1 MKILKWLLLA
11 AVLCVS
17 SAQAQFQN
25 NCAIAAFCN
34 GPLLLPPVFSAFS
47 MVGHVDELTGLPNYS
62 GFGAGPQARGFSF
75 PNAVCVDPTR
85 HLLFAADNGGQRVVV
100 YQLNS
105 DNTIT
110 TTLPLAVLGQPS
122 FFTQASNPL
131 TQSTLGNARGLACDS
146 AGGRL
151 FVSDTSNNRVMVWN
165 ITSITSGQAAINVLG
180 QTLYTTSTGAT
191 TQVGLRGPRA
201 LAFDPTNN
209 RLFITD
215 TGNTRIIIQNVA
227 SITNGQAAAHVFGQS
242 IYTTQNQGT
251 TASTF
256 KRTGGNIGVNGP
268 CGVAYD
274 DADKL
279 LFVSDTNNNRIMS
292 FNVDPAVISDGQSAL
307 HVLGQ
312 VNLTSGTA
320 GLSISELSSPE
331 GLGHDATN
339 NRLFAVDYENNRVM
353 VWAGVGSITDGQ
365 NAAGVLGQAD
375 FVSNGVLITQA
386 STPWYIPSGA
396 ANIFYD
402 TTTNNLYVPDHTNR
416 VQVFSAAPGFT
427 NGKNA
432 SWNVGHT
439 NAAGTPIYNA
449 SYSINWAGPQ
459 SAFNTGGSA
468 LDTVHHRLFVTD
480 FNDAPDFVLL
490 SGQIAARI
498 LVWDLDSNNNISS
511 LNAAHVLGW
520 PDFYV
525 SVVNATTQATFSIH
539 IAGMVYDSAD
549 DRLFM
554 TDTNNNRVLVFDTA
568 SITDGEN
575 AVHVLGQ
582 TLYTTN
588 TPATTQSGLRAPR
601 GLGYDPAT
609 KRLFVADTG
618 NNRVMV
624 FDADPA
630 TITNGENASKVL
642 GQTLFTTA
650 TAATTQS
657 GMSGPQGNI
666 VYDGVNNR
674 LLINDVENNRV
685 LIHNNGS
692 VGSLTN
698 GQNADVVLGQTL
710 FTTSTS
716 NTTRNGLNMDV
727 ATSST
732 SFGDGGGLSYDQTTG
747 RLFVADSSNFRVMLF
762 DAAPG
767 VVSGADAVNMMNQL
781 TYTTTPSLG
790 SFAGAS
796 GAGVSLSGAYNPA
809 LNTYFDTQWAPDR
822 VMQKPMIHITTASLP
837 GGTSG
842 VAYSQSVAVSQTSGS
857 YRTWAVQSG
866 SLPTGLSLNSMTG
879 AITGT
884 PTTPGA
890 YSFTIQANDFF
901 FTGSFYDRVAYSVTI
916 S

>member
-1 MKILKWLLLA
+1 MGCGLGNTP
-11 AVLCVS
+11 
-17 SAQAQFQN
+17 QQ
-25 NCAIAAFCN
+25 
-34 GPLLLPPVFSAFS
+34 PPVFNAFS

-85 HLLFAADNGGQRVVV
+85 HLLFVGDSGGQRVVV

-110 TTLPLAVLGQPS
+110 TTLPLAVLGQTS
-122 FFTQASNPL
+122 FFIQSGDTL
-131 TQSTLGNARGLACDS
+131 TQSTISAALGLACDS

-151 FVSDTSNNRVMVWN
+151 FVSDTNNSRIMVWN
-165 ITSITSGQAAINVLG
+165 ITSITNGQAAINVLG
-180 QTLYTTSTGAT
+180 QTLFTTNAGVTSQTG
-191 TQVGLRGPRA
+191 LNGPRG
-201 LAFDPTNN
+201 LAFDATNN
-209 RLFITD
+209 RLFIAD
-215 TGNTRIIIQNVA
+215 TNNTRVIVQNVA
-227 SITNGQAAAHVFGQS
+227 SITNGQAAAHVLGQALF
-242 IYTTQNQGT
+242 TTTNQGT
-251 TASTF
+251 TSTTF
-256 KRTGGNIGVNGP
+256 KRTGGGIGNIRGP
-268 CGVAYD
+268 NGVAYD
-274 DADKL
+274 DTDKL
-279 LFVSDTNNNRIMS
+279 LFVADTNNNRVLS
-292 FNVDPAVISDGQSAL
+292 FNVDPAVISDGQAAL

-312 VNLTSGTA
+312 INLTSGTG
-320 GLSISELSSPE
+320 GLSISEMASPE
-331 GLGHDATN
+331 GLGYDSANT
-339 NRLFAVDYENNRVM
+339 RLFVADYENNRILVF
-353 VWAGVGSITDGQ
+353 GSVGSITDGQ
-365 NAAGVLGQAD
+365 NAVGVLGRPD
-375 FVSNGVLITQA
+375 FTSNTVAITQA
-386 STPWYIPSGA
+386 STPFYIPSGVTNLA
-396 ANIFYD
+396 YD

-416 VQVFSAAPGFT
+416 IQVFAAAPGFT
-427 NGKNA
+427 NGANA
-432 SWNVGHT
+432 IWNLGHT
-439 NAAGTPIYNA
+439 NAAGTPIYGA
-449 SYSINWAGPQ
+449 SYTINWAGPQ
-459 SAFNTGGSA
+459 SAFNTGGIA

-480 FNDAPDFVLL
+480 FNDAPDFPLL
-490 SGQIAARI
+490 SGQIAARV

-511 LNAAHVLGW
+511 LNAAHILGW
-520 PDFYV
+520 SGFYN
-525 SVVNATTQATFSIH
+525 SVVHATTQAIFNIH
-539 IAGMVYDSAD
+539 LAGILYDSAD
-549 DRLFM
+549 DRLFV
-554 TDTNNNRVLVFDTA
+554 TDTINNRVLVFDTA
-568 SITDGEN
+568 TITDGEN

-582 TLYTTN
+582 TLYTTS
-588 TPATTQSGLRAPR
+588 TPATTQGGMNAPR

-618 NNRVMV
+618 NNRVLV
-624 FDADPA
+624 HNADPA
-630 TITNGENASKVL
+630 TITNGQNATHVL

-650 TAATTQS
+650 IAATTQS

-674 LLINDVENNRV
+674 VLINDVENNRV

-732 SFGDGGGLSYDQTTG
+732 TFGDGGGLAYDQTTG

-781 TYTTTPSLG
+781 TYTTVPSLG
-790 SFAGAS
+790 SFSGIS

-809 LNTYFDTQWAPDR
+809 TNTYFDTQWAPDR
-822 VMQKPMIHITTASLP
+822 IMQKPMIHITTASLP

-842 VAYSQSVAVSQTSGS
+842 VAYNQSVAVSQTAGS
-857 YRTWAVQSG
+857 YRAWAVQSG
-866 SLPTGLSLNSMTG
+866 SLPTGLSLNTASG

-884 PTTPGA
+884 PTTPGT
-890 YSFTIQANDFF
+890 YSFTIQVNDYFS
-901 FTGSFYDRVAYSVTI
+901 TGLFYDRGAYSVTI